1 MAAAPS
7 ITVRTPDGVLTFTP
21 DSTSP
26 LARLYAQTVVEAQ
39 IIQEAIDT
47 YLQALI
53 ASLATEIDFTLER
66 AAFMFWH
73 GREPSMLT
81 HQLSMLLAYRNGG
94 HPRINDAS
102 LMNDLTA
109 LIGELQALS
118 PVSKP
123 VPVPPPGAFVSS
135 IGHELEEE

>member
-1 MAAAPS
+1 
-7 ITVRTPDGVLTFTP
+7 
-21 DSTSP
+21 
-26 LARLYAQTVVEAQ
+26 
-39 IIQEAIDT
+39 
-47 YLQALI
+47 
-53 ASLATEIDFTLER
+53 
-66 AAFMFWH
+66 
-73 GREPSMLT
+73 MLT